1 MLKCM
6 FFLIVLSR
14 GRKLF
19 FLYRQRSEAPK
30 AESCLFKKFYSH
42 FTLIF
47 ITDDLSLQNLQSY
60 TSILVA
66 VEGDELKCPEW
77 CFLMTGTYL
86 LSSGWHHLKSK
97 YEQVKWTEIR
107 IRDWG
112 K

>member
-86 LSSGWHHLKSK
+86 LYSGWHHLKSK